1 MSNFSETGRKTLDL
15 NDFQPQTIDCL
26 NWKEFPYK
34 PEVQFK
40 ITNDGQLIYLQF
52 KVSEKYIR
60 AEETIIN
67 GDVYKDSCVEF
78 FISPRA
84 DGKYYNF
91 EFSCIGVPHV
101 AYGPDRY
108 QRLKLPIEIIEQIK
122 IKSSLGT
129 EPFAEK
135 KGDFTWKL
143 NVEIPIN
150 CFIYDHLKSL
160 DGLRARANFY
170 KCGDATSEPHYLSW
184 SPIGTEKPDYH
195 QYPYFGNLLFI

>member
-1 MSNFSETGRKTLDL
+1 MSNFSESERKTLDL
-15 NDFQPQTIDCL
+15 NDFQPQTIDCM

-40 ITNDGQLIYLQF
+40 ITNDEQLIYLQF
-52 KVSEKYIR
+52 KIREKYIR
-60 AEETIIN
+60 AEETIVN

-78 FISPRA
+78 FISPKA
-84 DGKYYNF
+84 DGNYYNF
-91 EFSCIGVPHV
+91 EFNCIGVPHV

-108 QRLKLPIEIIEQIK
+108 QRLKLPLEIIEQIK
-122 IKSSLGT
+122 VKSSLGT
-129 EPFAEK
+129 EPFSEK
-135 KGDFTWKL
+135 EGDFNWKL

-150 CFIYDHLKSL
+150 CFIHDHLKSFQ
-160 DGLRARANFY
+160 GLRARANFY

-184 SPIGTEKPDYH
+184 SPVGTEKPDYH